1 MVPRTMEELCRAALR
16 GGSSVEDREERQR
29 CLATLRRPPNPH
41 EYMGLSCEQARR
53 RELALVQA
61 AAGAGFVGRLPD
73 HLNALRL
80 NQRAG

>member
-1 MVPRTMEELCRAALR
+1 MAPRTMEELCRTVLGYR
-16 GGSSVEDREERQR
+16 SSVEDRDERQR
-29 CLATLRRPPNPH
+29 CLAALRRPPNPH
-41 EYMGLSCEQARR
+41 EYMGLSYEQASR

-61 AAGAGFVGRLPD
+61 AAGAGFVGHLPN